1 MDQHGGLNVRS
12 KRRCNWAPS
21 PPNASRPTGCKSD
34 QAALPLLQTP
44 LKLPPVCQFGKR
56 VNTVVSHDKVTVL
69 ILPLSEAPRQLCK
82 AVVLWQRLRSSRGA
96 ASRWFKVGLPAQ
108 RWSSIPTCRSQLY
121 GHFTSLSVH
130 GQETCQSKT
139 PPWQQFCVVLWRR
152 SRAPPSTLPNLPPVI
167 RKYDCTL
174 VGRETVEI

>member
-56 VNTVVSHDKVTVL
+56 VNTVVSHDKVTLRYVL

-108 RWSSIPTCRSQLY
+108 RWSSIPTQLPALLV
-121 GHFTSLSVH
+121 TSLAS
-130 GQETCQSKT
+130 CQSTTDTSPACLFLGK
-139 PPWQQFCVVLWRR
+139 RR
-152 SRAPPSTLPNLPPVI
+152 ASPKRPTGWSTLPTIPPVPPAP
-167 RKYDCTL
+167 KYTPY
-174 VGRETVEI
+174 

>member
-21 PPNASRPTGCKSD
+21 PPNASRPNCCKSD
-34 QAALPLLQTP
+34 QAA
-44 LKLPPVCQFGKR
+44 
-56 VNTVVSHDKVTVL
+56 L

-152 SRAPPSTLPNLPPVI
+152 SRAPPFDPAQPSPRHPKVRLHL
-167 RKYDCTL
+167 
-174 VGRETVEI
+174 GRTRDGGDMRRFRLWKSVLEFQ